1 MNECVKND
9 LHEPHW
15 IVNKYAMFCVYLNE
29 DAFIPEFDYE
39 YYDWFKFKEYADDK
53 SFLNH
58 TMTHSFEYYPQISIA
73 FKEIVQE
80 LLENKDVYAIGDTK
94 EIREKVLKEFK
105 RLNAM

>member
-15 IVNKYAMFCVYLNE
+15 IVDKYTMICIFLNE
-29 DAFIPEFDYE
+29 DTFIPEFDYE

-53 SFLNH
+53 SFLND
-58 TMTHSFEYYPQISIA
+58 TMTYTFSCYQQTSIV

-80 LLENKDVYAIGDTK
+80 LLENKNVYAIGNTK